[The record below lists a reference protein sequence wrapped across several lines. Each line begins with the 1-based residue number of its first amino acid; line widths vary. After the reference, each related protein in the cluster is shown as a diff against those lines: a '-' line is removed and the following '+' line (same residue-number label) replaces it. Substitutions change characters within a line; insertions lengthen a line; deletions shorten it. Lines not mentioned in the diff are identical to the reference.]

1 MIGRIHGILLEKLP
15 PVILIDVAGVGYEI
29 NVSMY
34 SFYRLPNVGAEVTL
48 HTHLVTREDAEIL
61 YGFAEKAERALFRSL
76 IKVSGIG
83 PKSALGIL
91 SAIEANEFVRCVL
104 EDNVHGLLR
113 LPGVGQKTAQRMIME
128 MRDKLINWEIEG
140 MMPSLPSENVSIEEA
155 ALFSKPSAVTDA
167 ISALIALGYKQQDA
181 RRIILKLRQD
191 DMSSEDLIR
200 LALKEL
206 GSKI

>member
-15 PVILIDVAGVGYEI
+15 PVILVDVAGVGYEI

-34 SFYRLPNVGAEVTL
+34 SFYRLPSVGEKVTL

-91 SAIEANEFVRCVL
+91 SAIEANEFVRCVV

-140 MMPSLPSENVSIEEA
+140 MMPSLPSQNVSAEEA

-181 RRIILKLRQD
+181 RHIILKLRQD